1 MIAGFTDLS
10 PESTIRMLLSVFY
23 FMCGALKM
31 FNIEGFYFLI
41 KHYRMLSELN
51 AELISYLLPPLEIIL
66 GILLFT
72 KSYPLIV
79 LLFATLL
86 QLIFVLFTLIA
97 RIKRGGI
104 KNCAILGNAIEIK
117 LSWLIVIFNAII
129 LFLTGYLFF
138 RTIFGL
144 SL

>member
-1 MIAGFTDLS
+1 MIAEFTDLS
-10 PESTIRMLLSVFY
+10 PEFIIRMLLSVFY

-41 KHYRMLSELN
+41 KHYRLLSELS

-97 RIKRGGI
+97 RIKRGKI

-117 LSWLIVIFNAII
+117 LSWAVVVFNIMV
-129 LFLTGYLFF
+129 LSMTGYLLF
-138 RTIFGL
+138 RIVLGL
-144 SL
+144 NL